1 MCEAIRNY
9 EVINKQWRF
18 WTLVFV
24 AQTDMCGGELQ
35 HAGRS
40 WRTEGAGH
48 YVGSRIGSR
57 ADYSPNNRGPWR
69 AHLDNLRAYLEAT
82 VALPRHGEVW
92 VCVRTTILF
101 KTHRHSSCRFT
112 YTQFFL
118 ISDKKISRP
127 SVHQFKV
134 ACMFCYF
141 TTLGLE
147 IMTLKVIRKFHF
159 LILNKNMQVSVR
171 TFEVGSTMTYKYR
184 KCYVTSPRNTHNLL
198 GRGGEAK

>member
-1 MCEAIRNY
+1 MGEAIRNY
-9 EVINKQWRF
+9 EVINKRWRL

-24 AQTDMCGGELQ
+24 ARTCGNLCGGELQ

-40 WRTEGAGH
+40 WRKGGGGH

-69 AHLDNLRAYLEAT
+69 AHLDNLRVHLEAT
-82 VALPRHGEVW
+82 VALPRHGEVCA
-92 VCVRTTILF
+92 CVRTTILF
-101 KTHRHSSCRFT
+101 KTHRHSSWRFP

-118 ISDKKISRP
+118 ICEKKLLRP

-134 ACMFCYF
+134 AYIFCHF

-147 IMTLKVIRKFHF
+147 IMILKVIKKYHF
-159 LILNKNMQVSVR
+159 LIVNKNMQVSVR
-171 TFEVGSTMTYKYR
+171 TSDVGATLWYKFR
-184 KCYVTSPRNTHNLL
+184 KFYVT
-198 GRGGEAK
+198 